1 MKLYDY
7 FRSSAAYRV
16 RIALNLKGLSPER
29 AFVPLKRGAQ
39 REEAYLALNP
49 QGLVP
54 ALVLDGGGPP
64 LTQSIAIL
72 EYLDETHPSPPLLP
86 KDARERARV
95 RGIALS
101 IACDIHPLDNLRV
114 LQYLTGTLGVTTEAR
129 DGWYKYWIDVGFEAL
144 ESSSRTT
151 RRPAATAT
159 ATRRRWRTCAS
170 CRRWRTPRRCRS
182 TCRRTRR
189 SCASTPSAAASPRS
203 RPPRP
208 RSNPTPNRSL
218 SLEHRHSD
226 VGGPDRAG
234 GRHGRALPVRHV
246 FCVGRNYAEHAKEMG
261 GDATKEPPFFFTKAA
276 DAVLAVPPGTTAA
289 CATRPRRRACTTR
302 SRWSWRSAW
311 RGRASRPSTRSTTC
325 TATRSAST

>member
-144 ESSSRTT
+144 EKQLAHDPSTGRYCHGDTPT
-151 RRPAATAT
+151 MADVCLVPQMANAAKMSVDVSPYPTLVRIDAE
-159 ATRRRWRTCAS
+159 
-170 CRRWRTPRRCRS
+170 CRRIP
-182 TCRRTRR
+182 
-189 SCASTPSAAASPRS
+189 AFAAAAPAKQ
-203 RPPRP
+203 
-208 RSNPTPNRSL
+208 
-218 SLEHRHSD
+218 
-226 VGGPDRAG
+226 PD
-234 GRHGRALPVRHV
+234 
-246 FCVGRNYAEHAKEMG
+246 AE
-261 GDATKEPPFFFTKAA
+261 
-276 DAVLAVPPGTTAA
+276 
-289 CATRPRRRACTTR
+289 
-302 SRWSWRSAW
+302 
-311 RGRASRPSTRSTTC
+311 
-325 TATRSAST
+325 